1 MASALTWR
9 LRRPDVALYNTQGE
23 LRYGLHDENAAHRKV
38 TLDNVQAWLAQAR
51 QQGSVGVLMQVKS
64 TSEHREE
71 GQLPPGGKR
80 YRKGN
85 LMLTIY
91 PQQP

>member
-1 MASALTWR
+1 MNYQ
-9 LRRPDVALYNTQGE
+9 D
-23 LRYGLHDENAAHRKV
+23 AAQRKV
-38 TLDNVQAWLAQAR
+38 TPDSVQAWLVEAR
-51 QQGSVGVLMQVKS
+51 QHGSVGVLMQVKS

-85 LMLTIY
+85 LVLTIY